1 MFSNTLSKRVI
12 IRIAMPAVTLLV
24 GALSM
29 TAAAHGCHGER
40 NMPTAMKG
48 VIDLHTWDFD
58 RNGPADLS
66 GEWGFFWK
74 KLVRE
79 GELKNAMMPDACIQV
94 PGIWNGRVENGRQVR
109 GDGYATYRLRVLLPA
124 GCEATGTRDLA
135 LELHDMG
142 TAYTLFINGVES
154 GRGGIVGTSAASAVP
169 GFRPAIIGC
178 APAGNKVDIALQIS
192 NFHHRKG
199 GAWEKVV
206 LGPAEVLRGM
216 RDKRL
221 ARDFILFGAI
231 IIMGLYHLVLFG
243 MRKTDRSFLFFGLFC
258 LLIAVRIMVTGEY
271 YIVSLFPGL
280 AWRWIISAEYLT
292 FYAGVPAFFLFLGS
306 LFPEEFSRRALVAT
320 TAVGV
325 CFCVFVAAVPARLYT
340 HSLQCFQALSV
351 GICLYGLVVLVRA
364 SLRDREGA
372 VPFVAG
378 FVILFAA
385 VINDFLHNNMIIQS
399 AYAVPIGLFLFIF
412 SQSFFLSRR
421 YARTMMAV
429 ERLTWEHDEAKYTLL
444 QKRMGPHFLFNALNT
459 VHALIRR
466 DPERADRAVI
476 MLADNYRFL
485 IDHSVLPLV
494 PFDTEWR
501 FVENYLEIERLRF
514 GDTVFTV
521 MERRGDFSSVLIPPV
536 TIQPLVEN
544 ALKHGMRNRDGR
556 GAVTISAESQGGVIS
571 ISVKDNGPGVSPPC
585 DVVSRSLGNIRGRLA
600 HHFREVT
607 LDVENVSEGGLLVRL
622 SFLHAASR
630 PAAAER
636 VAERMYGFR

>member
-1 MFSNTLSKRVI
+1 MSSKTISKRVI
-12 IRIAMPAVTLLV
+12 IRIAMPVVTILV
-24 GALSM
+24 GGFSM
-29 TAAAHGCHGER
+29 TAAARGCHGER
-40 NMPTAMKG
+40 HVPTAMKG
-48 VIDLHTWDFD
+48 VIDLRTWDFNRD
-58 RNGPADLS
+58 GPADLS

-79 GELKNAMMPDACIQV
+79 GELANAMMPDAWIQV
-94 PGIWNGRVENGRQVR
+94 PGIWNGRVENGRRVR
-109 GDGYATYRLRVLLPA
+109 GDGFATYLLRVLLPA
-124 GCEATGTRDLA
+124 GCGATGIRDLA

-142 TAYTLFINGVES
+142 TAYALFINGVES
-154 GRGGIVGTSAASAVP
+154 GRGGTVGTSAASAVP
-169 GFRPAIIGC
+169 GFHPAIIGC
-178 APAGNKVDIALQIS
+178 GPVRDDLQVALHIS

-206 LGPAEVLRGM
+206 LGPAEILRGM
-216 RDKRL
+216 REKRL

-231 IIMGLYHLVLFG
+231 MIMGLYHLVLFG

-258 LLIAVRIMVTGEY
+258 LLISARILVTGEY

-280 AWRWIISAEYLT
+280 AWRWIICAEYIT

-306 LFPEEFSRRALVAT
+306 LFPEEFSRRALIAT

-325 CFCVFVAAVPARLYT
+325 CFCVFVAAAPARLYT

-351 GICLYGLVVLVRA
+351 GICLYGLAVLSRA
-364 SLRDREGA
+364 GLRDRDGA
-372 VPFVAG
+372 LPFIAG
-378 FVILFAA
+378 FIILFAA

-399 AYAVPIGLFLFIF
+399 VYAVPIGLFLFIF

-485 IDHSVLPLV
+485 IDHSLLPLV

-514 GDTVFTV
+514 GDSVSAV
-521 MERRGDFSSVLIPPV
+521 MDRRGDFTSVLIPPV

-544 ALKHGMRNRDGR
+544 ALKHGMKCRDGR
-556 GAVTISAESQGGVIS
+556 GAVTITAESQGGLIS
-571 ISVKDNGPGVSPPC
+571 ITVRDNGPGLSPPC

-600 HHFREVT
+600 YHFREVA

-622 SFLHAASR
+622 SFLHAACR
-630 PAAAER
+630 PAAAR